1 MDNVIFY
8 AFQGE
13 ATLNGATAI
22 RAQQVSSLWL
32 WPLFSVRQRLSG
44 CWLRVDWGQ
53 VCRFDTTTGSTATIK
68 AVRPP
73 TPSFFSRPSL
83 LIKFLWR

>member
-22 RAQQVSSLWL
+22 RAQQVSFPPASA
-32 WPLFSVRQRLSG
+32 
-44 CWLRVDWGQ
+44 LR
-53 VCRFDTTTGSTATIK
+53 GSRG
-68 AVRPP
+68 VG
-73 TPSFFSRPSL
+73 
-83 LIKFLWR
+83 

>member
-22 RAQQVSSLWL
+22 RAQQVSSLCL
-32 WPLFSVRQRLSG
+32 WPLFSARQRLSG
-44 CWLRVDWGQ
+44 CWLRVGWGQ
-53 VCRFDTTTGSTATIK
+53 VCRFDTATGSTATIK

-73 TPSFFSRPSL
+73 YPLIPSFL
-83 LIKFLWR
+83 LLCS

>member
-22 RAQQVSSLWL
+22 RAQQVSSLCL
-32 WPLFSVRQRLSG
+32 WPLSSLWQTV
-44 CWLRVDWGQ
+44 
-53 VCRFDTTTGSTATIK
+53 
-68 AVRPP
+68 AVG
-73 TPSFFSRPSL
+73 
-83 LIKFLWR
+83 

>member
-22 RAQQVSSLWL
+22 RAQQVSF
-32 WPLFSVRQRLSG
+32 PLPSGLCSVFGRGLVLG
-44 CWLRVDWGQ
+44 C
-53 VCRFDTTTGSTATIK
+53 
-68 AVRPP
+68 
-73 TPSFFSRPSL
+73 
-83 LIKFLWR
+83 

>member
-1 MDNVIFY
+1 MRAGGEWEYERPGSMDNVIFY

-32 WPLFSVRQRLSG
+32 WPLFCSAEALGVRMVVAEGWLGSG
-44 CWLRVDWGQ
+44 VPL
-53 VCRFDTTTGSTATIK
+53 
-68 AVRPP
+68 
-73 TPSFFSRPSL
+73 
-83 LIKFLWR
+83 

>member
-22 RAQQVSSLWL
+22 RAQQVSSAL
-32 WPLFSVRQRLSG
+32 WPLASVLSLADG
-44 CWLRVDWGQ
+44 LGWLRAGCAQ
-53 VCRFDTTTGSTATIK
+53 VCRFDTATGSTATIK
-68 AVRPP
+68 AVRKPYP
-73 TPSFFSRPSL
+73 CSLFLPSAD
-83 LIKFLWR
+83 

>member
-22 RAQQVSSLWL
+22 RAQQVSYALCPLSSLW
-32 WPLFSVRQRLSG
+32 QRVS
-44 CWLRVDWGQ
+44 CWHVG
-53 VCRFDTTTGSTATIK
+53 
-68 AVRPP
+68 
-73 TPSFFSRPSL
+73 
-83 LIKFLWR
+83 